1 MDIQAAVADALLDV
15 TDLVEETR
23 REGRGAH
30 LPPDTDRLLDT
41 CRHFAAEQE
50 LSREQRL
57 RAVSERGKRS
67 RKHFGALL
75 CLEANV
81 EWVSVDGLWRL
92 LEAVLKSADGPAE
105 LRDRT
110 IKVLLDCLLTE
121 PACEERRRLLEH
133 VLTSAP
139 DLRTTTWEQEL
150 RTVSAQLVGAADDSV
165 SEAAESS
172 GKAAMLVQSGVA
184 RQAGWCR
191 PLARFSVIALDRT
204 LELDTPAEPMLEQR
218 QRALQCLR
226 LMEGVEDLDSDG
238 DLAGLAARC
247 HPVTEQYVERYL
259 LGRLPGAAEPAG
271 LLGCLT
277 DPAAAPWRPDD
288 HTLLKATLASYL
300 PYLCADEWRLLHAG
314 LLQYNSG
321 SVPYAP
327 AAAAAAAAEQRPLA
341 RTVWYYGDLVTL
353 WTAPAEDAP
362 PEESLRL
369 PADRLAAC
377 LRAVAVQ
384 VKRSLESCTGEER
397 YADDLSAVF
406 LPLTHLMTLVSD
418 QTAREPLELL
428 ALFVTAEFIKQ
439 MTSRMEAEAKPASG
453 PASATMDWQLQQMDA
468 SAGVLSQFVVGC
480 FNIPNDSPI
489 KKRVLQHISGSVLR
503 DLAEQ
508 AVAG

>member
-1 MDIQAAVADALLDV
+1 MVAACCQAAVADALLDV

-92 LEAVLKSADGPAE
+92 LEAVMKSADGPAE

-172 GKAAMLVQSGVA
+172 GKAAMVTALLA
-184 RQAGWCR
+184 
-191 PLARFSVIALDRT
+191 PL
-204 LELDTPAEPMLEQR
+204 
-218 QRALQCLR
+218 
-226 LMEGVEDLDSDG
+226 GHSDG
-238 DLAGLAARC
+238 DLVGLAARC